1 MISYE
6 EALGRL
12 LAGLSANPSEDF
24 DLNRLVAPG
33 SPTRP
38 RFAARAISAPVSLPP
53 FDNSA
58 VDGYAVRSVDTQSAD
73 PVLKVSGSIPAGPTP
88 ASTDGPDSAP
98 ALLPPGT
105 ATRIFTGAPIPAGA
119 DAVLMQEDCE
129 LDPEG
134 RLLVLDPVK
143 PWENIRFAGDDVK
156 AGTAILAAGDELTP
170 QRIALL
176 QACGIR
182 TVTLATEPTVAL
194 IASGS
199 ELRPAGAP
207 LPPGCIYESN
217 LGALTLLVES
227 AGGRV
232 IHAVVIPDDPA
243 ATRAALEEA
252 SRLAQVVI
260 TVGGASVGDH
270 DLFKTAALELGFGID
285 FWRIAMKPGKPFF
298 AGRRENTYLLGLPG
312 NPVSA
317 FATAVLLVL
326 PALRQ
331 LAGAE
336 SPAPATRPGILAEP
350 ISNPGSRRHFVRAWI
365 DDNAAVRPT
374 GVQASHILSSL
385 AAANALVDLPADST
399 LEAGALVRVITW

>member
-12 LAGLSANPSEDF
+12 LAGLHANPPEEL
-24 DLNRLVAPG
+24 DLAALVAPG
-33 SPTRP
+33 TSTRP
-38 RFAARAISAPVSLPP
+38 RFAAQILTAPVSLPP

-58 VDGYAVRSVDTQSAD
+58 VDGYAVRAVDTQSAD
-73 PVLKVSGSIPAGPTP
+73 PILTVSGSIPAGPTP
-88 ASTDGPDSAP
+88 DDSIP
-98 ALLPPGT
+98 LPPGT

-134 RLLVLDPVK
+134 GLLVLDPVK

-156 AGTAILAAGDELTP
+156 AGAHILAVGDELTA

-176 QACGIR
+176 QACGIQ
-182 TVTLATEPTVAL
+182 TVNLATAPSVAL

-199 ELRPAGAP
+199 ELRPAGTP

-217 LGALTLLVES
+217 LGALTRLLES
-227 AGGRV
+227 AGARV
-232 IHAVVIPDDPA
+232 VSAVVIPDDPA
-243 ATRAALEEA
+243 ATRAALDDA
-252 SRLAQVVI
+252 SRLAQVIV

-270 DLFKTAALELGFGID
+270 DLFKSAALELGFGID

-298 AGRRENTYLLGLPG
+298 AGRRDQTYLLGLPG

-331 LAGAE
+331 LAGAD
-336 SPAPATRPGILAEP
+336 SPAPASRPGILAEP
-350 ISNPGSRRHFVRAWI
+350 IANPGSRRHFVRARI
-365 DDNAAVRPT
+365 DSNAAVHPT

-385 AAANALVDLPADST
+385 AAANALVDIPADAA
-399 LEAGALVRVITW
+399 LEPGALVRVITW

>member
-12 LAGLSANPSEDF
+12 LAGLHANPPEDVE
-24 DLNRLVAPG
+24 LARLVEPG
-33 SPTRP
+33 SSARP
-38 RFAARAISAPVSLPP
+38 RFAARSLSAPVSLPP

-58 VDGYAVRSVDTQSAD
+58 VDGYAVRAVDTQSAD
-73 PVLKVSGSIPAGPTP
+73 PVLTVSGSIPAGPTP
-88 ASTDGPDSAP
+88 PSSGNPGSAP
-98 ALLPPGT
+98 VLLPPGT

-156 AGTAILAAGDELTP
+156 AGTVILAVGDELTP

-176 QACGIR
+176 QACGVQ
-182 TVTLATEPTVAL
+182 TVNLTTAPTVAL

-217 LGALTLLVES
+217 LGALTRLVES
-227 AGGRV
+227 AGAHVVSAR
-232 IHAVVIPDDPA
+232 VIPDDPA
-243 ATRAALEEA
+243 ATHAALDEA
-252 SRLAQVVI
+252 SRLAQVVL

-270 DLFKTAALELGFGID
+270 DLFKSAALELGFGID

-298 AGRRENTYLLGLPG
+298 AGRRDSTYLLGLPG

-350 ISNPGSRRHFVRAWI
+350 ISNPGSRRHFVRARI

-385 AAANALVDLPADST
+385 AAANSLVDIPADT
-399 LEAGALVRVITW
+399 ALEPGALVRVITW